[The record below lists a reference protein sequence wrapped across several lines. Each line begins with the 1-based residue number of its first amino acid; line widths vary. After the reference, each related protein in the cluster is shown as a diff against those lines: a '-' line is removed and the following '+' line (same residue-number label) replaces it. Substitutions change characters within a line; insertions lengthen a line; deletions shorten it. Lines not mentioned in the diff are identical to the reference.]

1 MSKLMNISGI
11 DCYEKDGVAY
21 LKLETCARGLGFTE
35 KAASG
40 NETIRWRTVR
50 QHLENLGIAASCDGK
65 LPDFIPENIFYRLA
79 MKAKNEVAETF
90 QAKIADE
97 VIPSIRRTGGYIA
110 DQAMLVKPVEV
121 SPGGLAK
128 LISITRRVMLDMGST
143 PQDVGA
149 AMQNIYRTWG
159 VPAPELHNSVISEQL
174 NFSDFSALQAS

>member
-50 QHLENLGIAASCDGK
+50 QYLESLGIATSCDGK
-65 LPDFIPENIFYRLA
+65 CPDFIPENIFYRLA
-79 MKAKNEVAETF
+79 MKAKNEVAEAF

-97 VIPSIRRTGGYIA
+97 VIPSIRKTGSYIA
-110 DQAMLVKPVEV
+110 GQAKLVNPPEV

-143 PQDVGA
+143 PHDVGI
-149 AMQNIYRTWG
+149 AMQSIYRTWNIS
-159 VPAPELHNSVISEQL
+159 APKLPDHIISEQL
-174 NFSDFSALQAS
+174 NFSDFSALQAN